1 MNETNGRR
9 TKWLVQY
16 TNTLLWELQ
25 LMMMK
30 QATSNSKKLYIY
42 QSICIMEFGAIIGT
56 TTTTTTTYSSVAPS
70 GLGGCPFVSLVHTN
84 KRHHQ
89 FQFSMFTS
97 SQCIFV
103 KNNI

>member
-56 TTTTTTTYSSVAPS
+56 TTTTTT
-70 GLGGCPFVSLVHTN
+70 
-84 KRHHQ
+84 
-89 FQFSMFTS
+89 
-97 SQCIFV
+97 
-103 KNNI
+103 NIIASIVG